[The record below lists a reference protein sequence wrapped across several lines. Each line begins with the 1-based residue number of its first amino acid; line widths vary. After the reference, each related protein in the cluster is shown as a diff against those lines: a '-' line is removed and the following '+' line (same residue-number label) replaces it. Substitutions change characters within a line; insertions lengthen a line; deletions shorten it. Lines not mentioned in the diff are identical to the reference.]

1 MEKVTDYKK
10 LFDENEDFHEYVL
23 RYIKKNGKTIETALR
38 EKIVKEVG
46 DYYINLPKPEDK

>member
-1 MEKVTDYKK
+1 MSTVTDYKK
-10 LFDENEDFHEYVL
+10 LFEENDDFHDYVL

-46 DYYINLPKPEDK
+46 DYYLNLPTQEDK

>member
-1 MEKVTDYKK
+1 MSTVTDYKK
-10 LFDENEDFHEYVL
+10 LFEENNDFHDYVL

-46 DYYINLPKPEDK
+46 DYYLNLPTQEDK